1 MLRRQDCLKINLVY
15 TQVTLIKMVNEKVLD
30 SKYLKMEIG
39 TKVNGKMIKLMAKAN
54 FGMLMEI
61 IMKVFGRMIKLMVW
75 DYFELLMAPLILGNG
90 KMIFSMDK
98 DEKPGQIAHHFKVF
112 MHRVKKMDEVYIITR
127 MDRNMM
133 ENGKKI
139 RLME

>member
-1 MLRRQDCLKINLVY
+1 
-15 TQVTLIKMVNEKVLD
+15 
-30 SKYLKMEIG
+30 
-39 TKVNGKMIKLMAKAN
+39 
-54 FGMLMEI
+54 
-61 IMKVFGRMIKLMVW
+61 MKVFGRMIKLMVW